1 MKTYLVI
8 TQILYAVCLLPWLVV
23 FGMSF
28 MSFDQGI
35 SVANSAFVF
44 GIGVYPIFVIIC
56 SVVAWIYR
64 KRKKKLAIIV
74 NLIPMLWIIG
84 LGVPLFLLN
93 I

>member
-8 TQILYAVCLLPWLVV
+8 SQILYAVCLLPWLVV

-35 SVANSAFVF
+35 SFANSAFVI
-44 GIGVYPIFVIIC
+44 GIGVYPLFVIIC
-56 SVVAWIYR
+56 SIYAWIYR

-74 NLIPMLWIIG
+74 NFLPMLWIIG